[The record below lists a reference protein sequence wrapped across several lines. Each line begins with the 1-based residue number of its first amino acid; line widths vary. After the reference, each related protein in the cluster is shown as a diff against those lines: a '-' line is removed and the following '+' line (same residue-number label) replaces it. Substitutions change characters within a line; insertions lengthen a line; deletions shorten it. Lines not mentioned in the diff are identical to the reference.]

1 MTIKDIARECGVGL
15 GTVSRVLNEQP
26 GVSIST
32 REKVQAVID
41 KYGFVLNQNAK
52 MLKAQVRKT
61 LVILV
66 KGSSSIFLNSLLEC
80 IQKKLESLPYTADV
94 VVLDEYD
101 NEAQQAC
108 RIFYERK
115 PVGMVFLG
123 GSPDVYKDDFA
134 KVQIP
139 CVIISNQA
147 YSIENS
153 NLSSVSTDDNEA
165 AKTIGEFLLKN
176 GHKKIGIIGGDFET
190 SEPSRRRYE
199 SFKKV
204 LDEKGIPFDFEK
216 NFVPTKYSFA
226 GGAEAAKI
234 LLNRCPDITAIFT
247 MADVMA
253 VGAIRTLND
262 LGYSVPKDISV
273 TGFDGLDL
281 AEYCSPRLTTI
292 RQKKELLVEQGFS
305 ILLDCI
311 EHNKSSR
318 HTLVPFEFLKGES
331 VRDLNDS

>member
-1 MTIKDIARECGVGL
+1 MGV

-26 GVSIST
+26 GVSVAT
-32 REKVQAVID
+32 REKVQTVID

-52 MLKAQVRKT
+52 MLKAQERKT

-66 KGSSSIFLNSLLEC
+66 KGSSSLFLNSLLEC
-80 IQKKLESLPYTADV
+80 IQKRLETLPYTADV

-123 GSPDVYKDDFA
+123 GSPDVYKEDFA

-147 YSIENS
+147 YSVDNS

-165 AKTIGEFLLKN
+165 SKTIAEYLLKN
-176 GHKKIGIIGGDFET
+176 GHRNIGIIGGDFET

-199 SFKKV
+199 SFKKA
-204 LDEKGIPFDFEK
+204 LDENEIPFDFEK
-216 NFVPTKYSFA
+216 NFVSAKYSFE
-226 GGAEAAKI
+226 GGAEAAK
-234 LLNRCPDITAIFT
+234 LLLARCPDITAIFT
-247 MADVMA
+247 MSDVMA
-253 VGAIRTLND
+253 IGAIRTLND
-262 LGYSVPKDISV
+262 LGHSVPKDISV
-273 TGFDGLDL
+273 TGFDGIDL
-281 AEYCSPRLTTI
+281 AEYFSPRLTTI
-292 RQKKELLVEQGFS
+292 RQKKELLVEKGFS
-305 ILLDCI
+305 ILLECI
-311 EHNKSSR
+311 ENNKSSA

-331 VRDLNDS
+331 VRNLNA

>member
-1 MTIKDIARECGVGL
+1 MTIKDIARECGVGV

-26 GVSIST
+26 GVSVAT
-32 REKVQAVID
+32 REKVQTVID

-52 MLKAQVRKT
+52 MLKAQERKT

-66 KGSSSIFLNSLLEC
+66 KGSSSLFLNSLLEC
-80 IQKKLESLPYTADV
+80 IQKRLETLPYTADV

-123 GSPDVYKDDFA
+123 GSPDVYKEDFA

-147 YSIENS
+147 YSVDNS

-165 AKTIGEFLLKN
+165 SKTIAEYLLKN
-176 GHKKIGIIGGDFET
+176 GHRNIGIIGGDFET

-199 SFKKV
+199 SFKKA
-204 LDEKGIPFDFEK
+204 LDENEIPFDFEK
-216 NFVPTKYSFA
+216 NFVSAKYSFE
-226 GGAEAAKI
+226 GGAEAAK
-234 LLNRCPDITAIFT
+234 LLLARCPDITAIFT
-247 MADVMA
+247 MSDVMA
-253 VGAIRTLND
+253 IGAIRTLND
-262 LGYSVPKDISV
+262 LGHSVPKDISV
-273 TGFDGLDL
+273 TGFDGIDL
-281 AEYCSPRLTTI
+281 AEYFSPRLTTI
-292 RQKKELLVEQGFS
+292 RQKKELLVEKGFS
-305 ILLDCI
+305 ILLECI
-311 EHNKSSR
+311 ENNKSSA

-331 VRDLNDS
+331 VRNLNA